1 MKCMYKFNLFVLLR
15 FLDWLINKYI
25 LRRTEFKRKLRDVEM
40 YLDLVTP
47 GISKALAIYKS
58 REDDMVQ
65 IIKEVLKPGMVVVD
79 CGSNIGFYPLL
90 ESKILNGK
98 GAIYA
103 IEPDSR
109 NYRVLEKNKNI
120 PSLQSEIK
128 TFNIALSNNTGMQQ
142 MFVAERANLNKLVS
156 SGGDSFPDRNSVNE
170 IINVE
175 TMTMDDFCTSQKITP
190 DFVRMDIEGFE
201 VEVFQGMKN
210 IFKNAKSGFMVFLE
224 LHPNAYTH
232 ERSFSHEL
240 EILMNQGFY
249 AKVLVSAG
257 VPVPSKMKKLG
268 YKPKQLI
275 SSDGVVRGYYD
286 NVKNDDLVL
295 LTCSEPKVSRYVL
308 LQKK

>member
-1 MKCMYKFNLFVLLR
+1 MYKFNLFVLLR

>member
-1 MKCMYKFNLFVLLR
+1 MKN
-15 FLDWLINKYI
+15 N
-25 LRRTEFKRKLRDVEM
+25 
-40 YLDLVTP
+40 
-47 GISKALAIYKS
+47 
-58 REDDMVQ
+58 
-65 IIKEVLKPGMVVVD
+65 
-79 CGSNIGFYPLL
+79 L
-90 ESKILNGK
+90 ESHI
-98 GAIYA
+98 
-103 IEPDSR
+103 
-109 NYRVLEKNKNI
+109 EKNKNI

-128 TFNIALSNNTGMQQ
+128 TFNIALSNNTGIQQ

-156 SGGDSFPDRNSVNE
+156 SGGDSFPDRSPVNE

-257 VPVPSKMKKLG
+257 EPVPSKMKKLG